1 MNPDGSWTA
10 KVGKDNIVVNKDG
23 SWNMKSS
30 SQEITVNADGSW
42 TIVMPSGNMTVNA
55 KASNGGTL
63 SSNDGTSASSL
74 GFPKI
79 PAPSSPGG
87 NAVTPKA
94 PVQPK

>member
-1 MNPDGSWTA
+1 M
-10 KVGKDNIVVNKDG
+10 VNKDG

-30 SQEITVNADGSW
+30 SQELTVNADGSW
-42 TIVMPSGNMTVNA
+42 TMVMPSGNMTVNA
-55 KASNGGTL
+55 DGSWTVKASNGGTL
-63 SSNDGTSASSL
+63 SSEDGTSASSL

-79 PAPSSPGG
+79 PPTPSPGG

>member
-1 MNPDGSWTA
+1 M
-10 KVGKDNIVVNKDG
+10 VNKDG
-23 SWNMKSS
+23 SWNMKSG
-30 SQEITVNADGSW
+30 SQELTVNADGSW
-42 TIVMPSGNMTVNA
+42 TVVMPSGNMTVNADGSWTA

-79 PAPSSPGG
+79 SAPTNPGG

>member
-10 KVGKDNIVVNKDG
+10 KVGKENIVVNKDG

-55 KASNGGTL
+55 DGTL

-79 PAPSSPGG
+79 PAPQNPGG